1 MSPEQALAELLG
13 RLGANKGAA
22 VLVSEEELGS
32 WPDSAVSAL
41 KKAGLLSPASPAG
54 SVVCPGCEEQ
64 CVMPVQTQTADRG
77 RVVSFVVCDKR
88 GAISRV
94 PLSKEGLRQWCA
106 SLLGLAGLLSRLL
119 DLPGSV
125 SGQGARCE
133 LGVLRGRKHS
143 SQVALIAD
151 GALKLHIAGHTAN
164 VGAVLTL
171 KASGFA
177 VDRIALAGFADKPV
191 AGGGDVESAAARRK
205 RLSAEVRAEKARG
218 TKAFL
223 KTVALR
229 EDISVQRLKQI
240 LNSPPAHAKKYR
252 GTSAR
257 WLS

>member
-1 MSPEQALAELLG
+1 MSPEQVLAELLG
-13 RLGANKGAA
+13 RLGASKGAA
-22 VLVSEEELGS
+22 VLISEEELAL

-41 KKAGLLSPASPAG
+41 KKAGLISQASPAA

-64 CVMPVQTQTADRG
+64 CVMPVQTLTADEG

-88 GAISRV
+88 DDISRV
-94 PLSKEGLRQWCA
+94 PVPVEGLRQWCA
-106 SLLGLAGLLSRLL
+106 SLLGLAELLSRLL
-119 DLPGSV
+119 NLPGSV

-151 GALKLHIAGHTAN
+151 DALKLHIAGRTAD

-171 KASGFA
+171 MAGGFA
-177 VDRIALAGFADKPV
+177 VDRVALAGFADKPL

-205 RLSAEVRAEKARG
+205 RLAAEVRAEKTRG

-240 LNSPPAHAKKYR
+240 LGSPPAPAKK
-252 GTSAR
+252 
-257 WLS
+257 